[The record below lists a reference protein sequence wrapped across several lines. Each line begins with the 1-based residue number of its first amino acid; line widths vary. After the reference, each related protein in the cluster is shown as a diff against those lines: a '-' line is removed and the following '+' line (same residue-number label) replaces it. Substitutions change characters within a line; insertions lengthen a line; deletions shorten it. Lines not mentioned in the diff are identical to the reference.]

1 MKYKDYKFTTS
12 SESMD
17 LTYDQAC
24 EYFEETLDLIEK
36 SRFDL
41 FNDEEELSLP
51 DARKKY
57 NEINRRLQTFGQ
69 AFELFMKY
77 IIHASRIEKNP
88 NITVDELWNRWIR
101 GHQMLPLINEKA
113 NSPEVLSNFKEI
125 LNLSMNAW
133 YGIYGF
139 NYIQHLG
146 IEAEQGRIEPF
157 KLFTVLQPQN
167 YKGMGSITDDEIEKI
182 IEKNTAIYEKCR
194 YNVEKMT
201 NYDFGEVFYFISF
214 IKFFAKM
221 VHVSKNKTEIDYNVA
236 YVHAMSAD
244 SVVKQMLTQFR
255 TEKEIKEILSDEFF
269 NKDAKLL
276 SYLLTISKYSIAEVK
291 NIIKMNKQFEDPNN
305 LYLFLTYNIP
315 IENIKKCNEK
325 GIDVMLLAS
334 DFSFEQIEKLIDIP
348 VIGKYLS
355 KNSILVNKMI
365 TQHKSDVGLTFED
378 WYKVLNN
385 EQLKKH
391 PEYLKKVILKYMEAY
406 HCIEKNNLC
415 NSIFALPNDSK
426 SSTVNKQYRD
436 GKTFS
441 QYFSDILLS
450 NISNNI
456 KLFDGSDIS
465 DFIFNNIPVSLDT
478 NNIIKINNYLIDSG
492 VKCISPSIFSYP
504 FNEVYAVINAM
515 KNKGYN
521 FSADSFPTDFWK
533 EYDSH
538 AKYNMLLKDNYL
550 PDEFLEEN
558 GLARISERRYFNP
571 VMGHYVSAN
580 YDNPLPNL
588 KK

>member
-24 EYFEETLDLIEK
+24 EYFQENLELIENSK
-36 SRFDL
+36 FDL
-41 FNDEEELSLP
+41 FNDDEELSLT

-88 NITVDELWNRWIR
+88 NITIDELWNRWIR
-101 GHQMLPLINEKA
+101 GHQMVQLINDKA
-113 NSPEVLSNFKEI
+113 NSPEVLTNFKDI
-125 LNLSMNAW
+125 FNSTMNAW

-146 IEAEQGRIEPF
+146 FEAEQGRIEPF
-157 KLFTVLQPQN
+157 NLFTLLQPQN
-167 YKGMGSITDDEIEKI
+167 YQGTWSITDEDIEKI
-182 IEKNTAIYEKCR
+182 IVNNTAIYEKCR

-201 NYDFGEVFYFISF
+201 NYNFGEVFYFISF
-214 IKFFAKM
+214 INFFAKM
-221 VHVSKNKTEIDYNVA
+221 VHISNNKTEIDYNVA
-236 YVHAMSAD
+236 YVHAMAD
-244 SVVKQMLTQFR
+244 DYIVKQLLALNKN
-255 TEKEIKEILSDEFF
+255 EKEIEEILNDEMF

-276 SYLLTISKYSIAEVK
+276 SYLLTINKYPIEEIK
-291 NIIKMNKQFEDPNN
+291 KIIKLNKQLEDPNN
-305 LYLFLTYNIP
+305 LYTILTYNIP

-325 GIDVMLLAS
+325 GLDVMLLAS
-334 DFSFEQIEKLIDIP
+334 DFTFEQIEKFINIP
-348 VIGKYLS
+348 IIGEYINN
-355 KNSILVNKMI
+355 NSILVNKMI

-378 WYKVLNN
+378 WYKILNN
-385 EQLKKH
+385 EQIKKH
-391 PEYLKKVILKYMEAY
+391 PEYLNKVILKYMETY

-415 NSIFALPNDSK
+415 NSIFTIPGYEYDKTIS
-426 SSTVNKQYRD
+426 VNYRD
-436 GKTFS
+436 SKTFS
-441 QYFSDILLS
+441 EYYSDVLLS
-450 NISNNI
+450 NITNNI
-456 KLFDGSDIS
+456 ELFEDMELSDL
-465 DFIFNNIPVSLDT
+465 IFNNIPVSLDT
-478 NNIIKINNYLIDSG
+478 NNIVEINDYLIDNG
-492 VKCISPSIFSYP
+492 VKRITTSIFSCP
-504 FNEVYAVINAM
+504 FNEVYAIINVM

-521 FSADSFPTDFWK
+521 FGKDSFPTDFWK

-538 AKYNMLLKDNYL
+538 SKYNMLLKEDFL

-558 GLARISERRYFNP
+558 GLLRISNKKYGNP
-571 VMGHYVSAN
+571 VQGHYISAN
-580 YDNPLPNL
+580 YNNPLPNL

>member
-24 EYFEETLDLIEK
+24 EYFQENLELIENSK
-36 SRFDL
+36 FDL
-41 FNDEEELSLP
+41 FNDDEELSLT

-88 NITVDELWNRWIR
+88 NITIDELWNRWIR
-101 GHQMLPLINEKA
+101 GHQMVQLINEKA
-113 NSPEVLSNFKEI
+113 NSPEVLTNFKDI
-125 LNLSMNAW
+125 FNSTMNAW

-146 IEAEQGRIEPF
+146 FEAEQGRIEPF
-157 KLFTVLQPQN
+157 NLFTLLQPQN
-167 YKGMGSITDDEIEKI
+167 YQGTWSITDEDIEKI
-182 IEKNTAIYEKCR
+182 IVNNTAIYEKCR

-201 NYDFGEVFYFISF
+201 NYNFGEVFYFISF
-214 IKFFAKM
+214 INFFAKM
-221 VHVSKNKTEIDYNVA
+221 VHISNNKTEIDYNVA
-236 YVHAMSAD
+236 YVHAMAD
-244 SVVKQMLTQFR
+244 DYIVKQLLALNKN
-255 TEKEIKEILSDEFF
+255 EKEIEEILNDEMF

-276 SYLLTISKYSIAEVK
+276 SYLLTINKYPIEEIK
-291 NIIKMNKQFEDPNN
+291 KIIKLNKQLEDPNN
-305 LYLFLTYNIP
+305 LYTILTYNIP

-325 GIDVMLLAS
+325 GLDVMLLAS
-334 DFSFEQIEKLIDIP
+334 DFTFEQIEKFINIP
-348 VIGKYLS
+348 IIGEYINN
-355 KNSILVNKMI
+355 NSILVNKMI

-378 WYKVLNN
+378 WYKILNN

-391 PEYLKKVILKYMEAY
+391 PEYLNKVILKYMETY

-415 NSIFALPNDSK
+415 NSIFTIPGYEYDQTIS
-426 SSTVNKQYRD
+426 VNYRD
-436 GKTFS
+436 SKTFS
-441 QYFSDILLS
+441 EYYSDVLLS
-450 NISNNI
+450 NITNNI
-456 KLFDGSDIS
+456 ELFEDMELSDL
-465 DFIFNNIPVSLDT
+465 IFNNIPVSLDT
-478 NNIIKINNYLIDSG
+478 NNIVEINDYLIDNG
-492 VKCISPSIFSYP
+492 VKRITTSIFSCP
-504 FNEVYAVINAM
+504 FNEVYAIINVM

-521 FSADSFPTDFWK
+521 FGKDSFPTDFWK

-538 AKYNMLLKDNYL
+538 SKYNMLLKEDYL

-558 GLARISERRYFNP
+558 GLVRISNKKYGNP
-571 VMGHYVSAN
+571 VQGHYISAN
-580 YDNPLPNL
+580 YNNPLPNL

>member
-12 SESMD
+12 SESME

-24 EYFEETLDLIEK
+24 EYFVETLDLIEK
-36 SRFDL
+36 SKFDL
-41 FNDEEELSLP
+41 FNDDEELSLS

-88 NITVDELWNRWIR
+88 CITISELWNKWIR
-101 GHQMLPLINEKA
+101 GHQMISLINEKA
-113 NSPEVLSNFKEI
+113 NSSEVLPNFKEI
-125 LNLSMNAW
+125 FNLSMNAW

-157 KLFTVLQPQN
+157 QLFAVLCPQN
-167 YKGMGSITDDEIEKI
+167 YQGLGSITDDEIEKI

-214 IKFFAKM
+214 IKFLAKM
-221 VHVSKNKTEIDYNVA
+221 VHISKNKTEIDYNVA
-236 YVHAMSAD
+236 YVHAMVDD
-244 SVVKQMLTQFR
+244 SIVKQLLTQFR
-255 TEKEIKEILSDEFF
+255 TEKEIEEILGDEFF

-276 SYLLTISKYSIAEVK
+276 SYLLAINKYSIAEVK
-291 NIIKMNKQFEDPNN
+291 YIIKINKQFEDPNN

-315 IENIKKCNEK
+315 IENINKYNEK
-325 GIDVMLLAS
+325 GIDVMLLTS
-334 DFSFEQIEKLIDIP
+334 DFSFEQIEKLVDIP
-348 VIGKYLS
+348 VIGEYLS

-365 TQHKSDVGLTFED
+365 TQHRSDVGLTFED
-378 WYKVLNN
+378 WYKILNN

-406 HCIEKNNLC
+406 HCIEKNNFC

-426 SSTVNKQYRD
+426 RSTTNKQYRD

-465 DFIFNNIPVSLDT
+465 DLIFNNIPVSLDT
-478 NNIIKINNYLIDSG
+478 NNIIKINNELIDRG
-492 VKCISPSIFSYP
+492 VKDISPSIFSYP
-504 FNEVYAVINAM
+504 FNEVYAVINTM

-521 FSADSFPTDFWK
+521 FSENSFPADFWK

-538 AKYNMLLKDNYL
+538 AKYNMLLKDSYL

-558 GLARISERRYFNP
+558 GLVRISEQKYCNP
-571 VMGHYVSAN
+571 VMGYTVSVN

>member
-12 SESMD
+12 SESME

-24 EYFEETLDLIEK
+24 EYFAETLDLIEK
-36 SRFDL
+36 SKFDL
-41 FNDEEELSLP
+41 FNDDEELSLS

-88 NITVDELWNRWIR
+88 CITISELWNKWIR
-101 GHQMLPLINEKA
+101 GHQMISLINEKA
-113 NSPEVLSNFKEI
+113 NSSEVLPNFKEI
-125 LNLSMNAW
+125 FNLSMNAW

-157 KLFTVLQPQN
+157 QLFAVLCPQN
-167 YKGMGSITDDEIEKI
+167 YQGLGSITDDEIEKI

-214 IKFFAKM
+214 VKFFAKM
-221 VHVSKNKTEIDYNVA
+221 VHISKNKTEIDYNVA
-236 YVHAMSAD
+236 YVHAMVDD
-244 SVVKQMLTQFR
+244 SIVKQLLTQFR
-255 TEKEIKEILSDEFF
+255 TEQEIEEILSDEFF
-269 NKDAKLL
+269 NKNAKLL
-276 SYLLTISKYSIAEVK
+276 SYLLAINKYSIAEVK
-291 NIIKMNKQFEDPNN
+291 YIIKMNKQFEDPNN

-325 GIDVMLLAS
+325 GIDVMLLTS
-334 DFSFEQIEKLIDIP
+334 DFSFEQIEKLVDIP
-348 VIGKYLS
+348 VIGEYLS

-365 TQHKSDVGLTFED
+365 TQHRSDVGLTFED
-378 WYKVLNN
+378 WYKILNN

-406 HCIEKNNLC
+406 HCIEKNNFC
-415 NSIFALPNDSK
+415 NSIFVLPNDSK
-426 SSTVNKQYRD
+426 RSITNKQYRD

-465 DFIFNNIPVSLDT
+465 DLIFNNIPVSLDT
-478 NNIIKINNYLIDSG
+478 NNIIKINNELIDRG
-492 VKCISPSIFSYP
+492 VKSISPSIFSYP
-504 FNEVYAVINAM
+504 FNEVYAVINTM

-521 FSADSFPTDFWK
+521 FSENSFPTDFWR

-538 AKYNMLLKDNYL
+538 AKYNTLLKDSYL

-558 GLARISERRYFNP
+558 GLVRISEQKYCNP
-571 VMGHYVSAN
+571 VVGYPVSVN